1 MASRMATE
9 IMVGL
14 KMGNTM
20 RKYVWMGL
28 QPSIMAAS
36 SISMGT
42 LFIKPVNMNTARPAP
57 KPR

>member
-36 SISMGT
+36 SISSGMLLT
-42 LFIKPVNMNTARPAP
+42 KPQNMNTASPAP